1 MKQDISALLDFR
13 RQHRRKRISFVSG
26 NFKVIH
32 PGHIRLLRSAKKMA
46 DLLVVGVLPR
56 NDFNAD
62 TEEQD
67 RLFNVQALSIVDY
80 ACVIDDLAEALRAL
94 QPDFVVKGTEHEQ
107 LENPEAAVLEEIGGK
122 LIFSSG
128 QPLPSVMDRVP
139 TAEPE
144 TTIPLIQPHDY
155 MERRGVDCAR
165 LVSLVEQIGKL
176 RVCVVGDV
184 IVDEYIN
191 CDALG
196 MSQED
201 PTIVVTPT
209 DTRGY
214 LGGAGIV
221 AAHAAGL
228 GASVHFAAVCGED
241 KAADFAADKL
251 REYHVQCRL
260 FPDST
265 RPTTLK
271 QRFRCRGKTMLRVSH
286 LRQHGVD
293 KILAEE
299 MLEYLLPLVADAH
312 LLVFSDFNYGCLPQ
326 PLVDRLTEWAH
337 RHNTIVVADSQSSSQ
352 VGDVSRFRGAH
363 LLTPTEREARLAVH
377 DFEAG
382 LVVLAGQLL
391 KNADAQNIILT
402 LGEAGVLVQQGCAV
416 TDRVPALNPLAQD
429 VVGAGDSLLV
439 LASLALAGGAS
450 IWEAAC
456 LGSVA
461 AGIQVGRQ
469 GNIPLSSNDI
479 ITCLRKWW

>member
-1 MKQDISALLDFR
+1 MQQALSALRHFR
-13 RQHRRKRISFVSG
+13 GQHCQQSISFVSG

-32 PGHIRLLRSAKKMA
+32 PGHIRLLRAAKKMA

-62 TEEQD
+62 TDEQD
-67 RLFNVQALSIVDY
+67 RLFSVRALNLVDY
-80 ACVIDDLAEALRAL
+80 ACLIDDLAETLRVL
-94 QPDFVVKGTEHEQ
+94 RPDFVVKGTEHERH
-107 LENPEAAVLEEIGGK
+107 ENLEAAVLEEFGGK

-128 QPLPSVMDRVP
+128 QPLPSAMDSIPITGVE
-139 TAEPE
+139 TAM
-144 TTIPLIQPHDY
+144 PLIQPHDY
-155 MERRGVDCAR
+155 MKRRDVHCEK
-165 LVSLVEQIGKL
+165 LVSLVERIDRL

-209 DTRGY
+209 DTRDY

-228 GASVHFAAVCGED
+228 GASVQFTAVCGED
-241 KAADFAADKL
+241 RAADFAVGKL
-251 REYHVQCRL
+251 REYRVRCRL
-260 FPDST
+260 FSDAS

-286 LRQHGVD
+286 LRQHAVD
-293 KILAEE
+293 KTLAEE
-299 MLEYLLPLVADAH
+299 MLEHLLPQVADAH
-312 LLVFSDFNYGCLPQ
+312 LLIFSDFNYGCLPQ
-326 PLVDRLTEWAH
+326 PLVNRLTEWAI
-337 RHNTIVVADSQSSSQ
+337 RHETLVVADSQSSSQ
-352 VGDVSRFRGAH
+352 VGDVSRFQGAH

-382 LVVLAGQLL
+382 LAVLAGQLL
-391 KNADAQNIILT
+391 NDAGAQNIILT
-402 LGEAGVLVQQGCAV
+402 LGEAGILVQQGRV
-416 TDRVPALNPLAQD
+416 TDRLPALNPLARD

-439 LASLALAGGAS
+439 LAGLALAGGAS

-469 GNIPLSSNDI
+469 GNIPLSSKDI
-479 ITCLRKWW
+479 ITCLRQWW